1 MSEPLKKCSACK
13 NEIPVGKYFE
23 LHGKQLDTFYKIG
36 DYCSPC
42 WTKEETRYEIEI
54 KNGRLKVIEAER
66 ERERAKSVWKV
77 WQEPP
82 KW

>member
-42 WTKEETRYEIEI
+42 
-54 KNGRLKVIEAER
+54 
-66 ERERAKSVWKV
+66 
-77 WQEPP
+77 
-82 KW
+82 